1 MEGTELNATA
11 TSDRAPHR
19 SHSKSL
25 IGVLIA
31 TALLFGVVQAVSPAS
46 ASAMINQENQEE
58 CEATGGWWDDHF
70 GGACIR
76 FGEDSGGGSGGG
88 DGGSGGGGST
98 GDDGGSGDGGFGG
111 GGGFGSGGDN
121 PGSPDG
127 SWDPPPT
134 EGLHDPVNPGCF
146 SVPTDGGVYEICPI
160 GEPIIIE
167 GEDDPSVIDP
177 AEIPEP
183 PPTVIARAPGKLSAA
198 HKKSTR
204 KARARA
210 RARARGR
217 H

>member
-1 MEGTELNATA
+1 MTATA
-11 TSDRAPHR
+11 NDCTPRRFHT
-19 SHSKSL
+19 KSL

-31 TALLFGVVQAVSPAS
+31 TALLFGAVRALSPAS
-46 ASAMINQENQEE
+46 AAAMINQENQDE

-76 FGEDSGGGSGGG
+76 FGEDSGGSSGGG

-98 GDDGGSGDGGFGG
+98 GGDGGSGDGGFGG

-134 EGLHDPVNPGCF
+134 EGLHDPVAPGCF
-146 SVPTDGGVYEICPI
+146 SVPADGGVYEICPI

-167 GEDDPSVIDP
+167 GEDDPWVIDP
-177 AEIPEP
+177 DEIPEQP
-183 PPTVIARAPGKLSAA
+183 PIVTARTSEDKRTIAR
-198 HKKSTR
+198 KKHAR
-204 KARARA
+204 KAKKARTRGRAR
-210 RARARGR
+210 